1 MATLFRRAS
10 KKINKDTTT
19 PTVCTAAS
27 TAPRPL
33 QASTCSDM
41 LGQKHAG
48 LKKGTIEQQ
57 AGAEHL
63 AQSHKMSWQ
72 LKDKAPTYLHAP
84 TKTSGMV
91 KETFELEVSQNQ
103 P

>member
-1 MATLFRRAS
+1 M
-10 KKINKDTTT
+10 NKDTTT
-19 PTVCTAAS
+19 PVCTAAS

-33 QASTCSDM
+33 QAPTM

-48 LKKGTIEQQ
+48 LKKEKKS
-57 AGAEHL
+57 AEHQ
-63 AQSHKMSWQ
+63 AQSHKMCWQ

-84 TKTSGMV
+84 TKTPGMV
-91 KETFELEVSQNQ
+91 KEPVELEVSQNQ

>member
-27 TAPRPL
+27 PAPRPL
-33 QASTCSDM
+33 PAPTM
-41 LGQKHAG
+41 LGLKHAG
-48 LKKGTIEQQ
+48 LKKGTIEKKSE
-57 AGAEHL
+57 EHQ
-63 AQSHKMSWQ
+63 AQSHKMSW
-72 LKDKAPTYLHAP
+72 LKDKATTYLHAP
-84 TKTSGMV
+84 TKTPGMV
-91 KETFELEVSQNQ
+91 KETSELEVSQNQ